1 MQNFTFVAQVMPE
14 VWNWG
19 TQNFGVGPVTPDDPQ
34 VKIFYGH
41 TADWAIATIMQNVNF
56 VAQLVLDIDKQ
67 VLKIW
72 GGGTMPP
79 GHPQGE
85 NFQS

>member
-1 MQNFTFVAQVMPE
+1 
-14 VWNWG
+14 
-19 TQNFGVGPVTPDDPQ
+19 